1 MMGIEGIGVDIVDVK
16 KLKKILKG
24 KAGSKFIS
32 NTFTKREIECAK
44 GGLNIYKL
52 ATSFA
57 AKEAV
62 FKALG
67 TGWIEGKDVEVVRS
81 REEGTPSVALH
92 GRIRKIAKKMKIKKV
107 LVSLSY
113 TDECAVAAAIILS

>member
-1 MMGIEGIGVDIVDVK
+1 MGTKGIGVDLVDIK
-16 KLKKILKG
+16 KFKRILRG
-24 KAGSKFIS
+24 KAGRRFVS

-44 GGLNIYKL
+44 GGMNIYKL

-67 TGWIEGKDVEVVRS
+67 TGWIEGKGVEVIRS
-81 REEGTPSVALH
+81 REEGMPSIVLH
-92 GRIRKIAKKMKIKKV
+92 GKTRKIAKKMKIKKV

-113 TDECAVAAAIILS
+113 TDDCAVAAAIILS